1 MLRNNPGNARACPAG
16 LQAPMHY
23 VSVTSTPP
31 SSGIVSQARLAEV
44 GLACETTSGTVHRC
58 LVFEQEVLVQDM
70 HYSNAAKPLGC
81 SSKPYKVL
89 LVPEA

>member
-1 MLRNNPGNARACPAG
+1 MPGHARPACRR
-16 LQAPMHY
+16 LCTTFSD
-23 VSVTSTPP
+23 VTPP